1 MMRQVN
7 RFTVLP
13 VILMMTAMLVG
24 CVSRPAES
32 VNYRDVLPQEAVKLD
47 HHQSNYTPPKYTG
60 DKNTEH
66 ILALS
71 GGGAYGAYGV
81 GFLEAWTKQGT
92 RPEFDIVTG
101 VSTGALMSVFAFLG
115 PRYDGI
121 MRDVYINT
129 DERDI
134 FTQRGVGG
142 LLSDSLYDNT
152 PLKKRIEKYV
162 TPALL
167 KEFADEHAKGRRLYV
182 GTTNLAAG
190 ELIVWDMG
198 KIASGGR
205 SNPLQHFQKILRASA
220 AVPGFFP
227 PVYIKPQRGVQLRQ
241 AHVDGGV
248 KAPILLNDFLFRSP
262 VKKRKLYVIVND
274 NISQSDAYAAV
285 DGSLASIAR
294 KTIATLTK
302 ELLIQTVYRGYVR
315 AVRSGTEFYL
325 AAVPKKLG
333 ANAQSLSFEKNFLRK
348 LYRAGAEHGARENP
362 WVRKPRDLRR
372 YDEVRIAR
380 R

>member
-1 MMRQVN
+1 
-7 RFTVLP
+7 
-13 VILMMTAMLVG
+13 MLVG

-152 PLKKRIEKYV
+152 PLKKRIEK
-162 TPALL
+162 
-167 KEFADEHAKGRRLYV
+167 
-182 GTTNLAAG
+182 
-190 ELIVWDMG
+190 
-198 KIASGGR
+198 
-205 SNPLQHFQKILRASA
+205 
-220 AVPGFFP
+220 
-227 PVYIKPQRGVQLRQ
+227 
-241 AHVDGGV
+241 AH
-248 KAPILLNDFLFRSP
+248 
-262 VKKRKLYVIVND
+262 
-274 NISQSDAYAAV
+274 
-285 DGSLASIAR
+285 
-294 KTIATLTK
+294 
-302 ELLIQTVYRGYVR
+302 
-315 AVRSGTEFYL
+315 
-325 AAVPKKLG
+325 
-333 ANAQSLSFEKNFLRK
+333 
-348 LYRAGAEHGARENP
+348 
-362 WVRKPRDLRR
+362 
-372 YDEVRIAR
+372 
-380 R
+380 